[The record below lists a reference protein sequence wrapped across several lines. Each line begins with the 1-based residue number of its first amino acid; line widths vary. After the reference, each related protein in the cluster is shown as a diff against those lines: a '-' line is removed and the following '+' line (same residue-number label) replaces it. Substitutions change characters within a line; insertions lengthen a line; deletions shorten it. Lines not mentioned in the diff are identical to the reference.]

1 MPEAFTRVI
10 GAVLILLG
18 FILFLTGI
26 GAIIGVPLM
35 VIGMLM
41 LAPELINIIMI
52 LLLLLGVCVYILL
65 ELMIH

>member
-26 GAIIGVPLM
+26 GAIIGLPLM
-35 VIGMLM
+35 VIGLLM